1 MNVIQSIQCYRG
13 GIIRRTILPI
23 LLILALLS
31 GCGKPENEDVVRG
44 VPIQLS
50 SLRTLIFNDLA
61 MVQGTLES
69 KSFALVPAR
78 IGGTV
83 EKLFVDEGDRVEINQ
98 PLCLIDREKLI
109 QMVETRKQEL
119 AVARSALEV
128 SHAQLD
134 SARADLK
141 KARKDHDRFQR
152 LVKDAAVTVDRF
164 EQVETRKIGAE
175 AVEKVVMSQIDLAA
189 ARVRQAQAL
198 LAIARRDLADTTIRS
213 PIAGTVSHRFYELGE
228 MAEVGEPAFRV
239 DDTGVVELSAYLS
252 SSYYPRIKPGRTQ
265 LLLRVAGEDVGSYPI
280 SYRSPTVDENLRT
293 FEIKCLLPD
302 PPLSI
307 APGMMAQAEILLD
320 SREGSG
326 VPDGSVLLRGGETVV
341 FSVEDGRA
349 VAIPVTTGYTTD
361 GMVEVISGLP
371 ETLRE
376 VVVRGQKMLDDG
388 DRVRLLKEDF

>member
-1 MNVIQSIQCYRG
+1 LKNLTIQCYRW
-13 GIIRRTILPI
+13 GIIRRSIPPL
-23 LLILALLS
+23 LLIPTLLS
-31 GCGKPENEDVVRG
+31 GCGKTENKDVVRV

-50 SLRTLIFNDLA
+50 SLKTQIFDDSVL
-61 MVQGTLES
+61 VQGTLES

-83 EKLFVDEGDRVEINQ
+83 EKLFVDEGDRVETNQ
-98 PLCLIDREKLI
+98 PLCLIDRENLI

-119 AVARSALEV
+119 AVAESSLEV
-128 SHAQLD
+128 SRAQLD

-141 KARKDHDRFQR
+141 KAGKDLERFQR

-175 AVEKVVMSQIDLAA
+175 AAEKVVMSQINLAQ
-189 ARVRQAQAL
+189 ARVSQAQAL

-228 MAEVGEPAFRV
+228 MAEIGKPVFRV

-252 SSYYPRIKPGRTQ
+252 SSYYPRVRPGATQ
-265 LLLRVAGEDVGSYPI
+265 VLLRVAGEGVGSYPI
-280 SYRSPTVDENLRT
+280 SYRSPTVDEKLRT
-293 FEIKCLLPD
+293 FEIKCLLSD
-302 PPLSI
+302 PPPSVTS
-307 APGMMAQAEILLD
+307 GMMAQAEILLD
-320 SREGSG
+320 RREGAG
-326 VPDGSVLLRGGETVV
+326 VPAGAILWRGGETVV
-341 FSVEDGRA
+341 FSVKDGRA

-361 GMVEVISGLP
+361 GMMEIISGLP
-371 ETLRE
+371 EIPRE
-376 VVVRGQKMLDDG
+376 VVVKGQKMLDDG